1 MLCGVFRNVEISS
14 CVCSV
19 LRCGRTKAE
28 RASLHSFVVGS
39 CSPSAAR
46 RTPLVKQEKNLKRS
60 NGEGGGVGNEKRV
73 VLLYKELLMK
83 KSITLISLV
92 MKLIC
97 VCFTRPYM

>member
-1 MLCGVFRNVEISS
+1 MHRGKIGIIPKYLHLNRMLCGVFRNVEISS

-28 RASLHSFVVGS
+28 RGSLHSFVVGS

-60 NGEGGGVGNEKRV
+60 NVEGGGG
-73 VLLYKELLMK
+73 
-83 KSITLISLV
+83 
-92 MKLIC
+92 
-97 VCFTRPYM
+97 TRNVSFCCIRYY